1 MSDNSDNTISAP
13 RCAESFVD
21 CVSSD
26 RVVCAEKKSFFGYL
40 KKLFG
45 LCSDKNDSVSPIK
58 CCSVNKAV
66 EEISSETS
74 ATVVEEQLTVSSS
87 PEYVVDNLAPEH
99 VEIEESVKVP
109 ADSDEAVVV
118 AVAVCEEA
126 SVAVAVAVAECDE
139 SVADSVC
146 DESVAD
152 TDCEESSVADAVCE
166 EESDHEEAVAD
177 CDETVADCDETVV
190 ADCDK
195 ESDVAV
201 CDEAVELPS
210 ASVLEPE
217 PRPQKKRRNLRK

>member
-26 RVVCAEKKSFFGYL
+26 RIVCAEKKSFFGYL

-87 PEYVVDNLAPEH
+87 LEYVVDNLAPEH

-126 SVAVAVAVAECDE
+126 SVAVAECDE

-177 CDETVADCDETVV
+177 CDETVV